1 MLSAVSLQSLPDGYR
16 ALVIGAS
23 GAIGS
28 AFCTLLENDLRC
40 AEVCRL
46 GRQSQPALDFFNP
59 QSVADAAQIL
69 GGQAPYHRIINA
81 AGMLH
86 SPSCKREKKLA
97 ELDAQQLLE
106 SFQANTFGPALLLRY
121 FTPLLDKQRGVML
134 FLSAKVGSISDNRLG
149 GWYSYRAAKAALNM
163 LIKTAAVELAR
174 TQPNSVVLAI
184 HPGTVSSALSAP
196 FSGARLGRPA
206 AIAAAEML
214 RLVDTFDPGT
224 SGSFY
229 AYDGTQLPW

>member
-1 MLSAVSLQSLPDGYR
+1 MRMAAKHFFKLLTHEQRAVFASLSAR
-16 ALVIGAS
+16 
-23 GAIGS
+23 
-28 AFCTLLENDLRC
+28 
-40 AEVCRL
+40 
-46 GRQSQPALDFFNP
+46 
-59 QSVADAAQIL
+59 
-69 GGQAPYHRIINA
+69 
-81 AGMLH
+81 
-86 SPSCKREKKLA
+86 
-97 ELDAQQLLE
+97 
-106 SFQANTFGPALLLRY
+106 
-121 FTPLLDKQRGVML
+121 
-134 FLSAKVGSISDNRLG
+134 VGSISDNKLG

-174 TQPNSVVLAI
+174 TQPNSVVPAM